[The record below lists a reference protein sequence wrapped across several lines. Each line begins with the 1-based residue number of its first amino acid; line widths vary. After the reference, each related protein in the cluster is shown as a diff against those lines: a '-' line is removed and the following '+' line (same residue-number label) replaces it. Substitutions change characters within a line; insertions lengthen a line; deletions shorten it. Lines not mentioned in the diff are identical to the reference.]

1 MSSLS
6 VTASWALLLLAG
18 LLEVVWAAGLKTT
31 DGFSR
36 LWPSLGVIVVAWLS
50 FGLLGLAMRQ
60 LPAGT
65 AYAVWVGIGAAGTVV
80 AGIVLLGESA
90 SLARLACVGLILAGV
105 IGLKLLD

>member
-50 FGLLGLAMRQ
+50 FWLLGLAMRQ

-80 AGIVLLGESA
+80 AGIVLLGEPA
-90 SLARLACVGLILAGV
+90 SVAGARWPARADVRA
-105 IGLKLLD
+105 